1 MKKAVFYDN
10 QKREGREG
18 VTFTHSPRVYHC
30 NYNSLIE
37 LVNDGYFAVGL
48 SMFSACFASAC
59 CVHPR
64 GSREGGPFYVF
75 YHRSKDL

>member
-1 MKKAVFYDN
+1 MIT
-10 QKREGREG
+10 KRGRGERG
-18 VTFTHSPRVYHC
+18 LLLPTHLVSIIVTIILSY
-30 NYNSLIE
+30 IE